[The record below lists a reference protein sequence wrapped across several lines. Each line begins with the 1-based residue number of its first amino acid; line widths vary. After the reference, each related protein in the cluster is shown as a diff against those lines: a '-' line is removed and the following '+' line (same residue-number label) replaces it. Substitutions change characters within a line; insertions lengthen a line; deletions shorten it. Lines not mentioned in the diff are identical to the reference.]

1 MTVETAKQ
9 AKVGKARL
17 RMSPDARR
25 TAIVDAAQALFFSR
39 GWDAVTI
46 ADVLAQAGIS
56 KGGFYHHFSAKE
68 DLLDAIV
75 ERLVARAL
83 QGTAAARDAITGDAL
98 TRFNAFIATMNRW
111 KAELGPELRFF
122 TDVMLRPGNDVLFQ
136 RISAASLEATLPI
149 LQQMIDAGVAEGT
162 FDTPDTEIAA
172 EVIFALGQVRRG
184 VLQSAI
190 AAADSGDLEAAV
202 GLLDAR
208 MRAEGR
214 LIDRLLGLP
223 AGSILLSH
231 PADYR
236 LMLGAM
242 KLTQNP
248 GGDA

>member
-1 MTVETAKQ
+1 
-9 AKVGKARL
+9 
-17 RMSPDARR
+17 MSPDARR
-25 TAIVDAAQALFFSR
+25 TAIVDAAQALFYAR

-46 ADVLAQAGIS
+46 SDVLAEAGIS

-83 QGTAAARDAITGDAL
+83 EGTATARDAITGDAL
-98 TRFNAFIATMNRW
+98 TRFNAFIGAMNRW
-111 KAELGPELRFF
+111 KADLGPELRFF

-136 RISAASLEATLPI
+136 RVVATSNEATLPI
-149 LQQMIDAGVAEGT
+149 LRKLIKAGIDEGT

-172 EVIFALGQVRRG
+172 EVIVALGQEERRA
-184 VLQSAI
+184 VLRSAI
-190 AAADSGDLEAAV
+190 AAAELGDMDEAV
-202 GLLDAR
+202 RLLDAR

-242 KLTQNP
+242 KPSQNP
-248 GGDA
+248 GGGA